1 MMFKISKK
9 RIEDTAIVVID
20 GTIYTLNGVDD
31 SKWIK
36 IMEACENIN
45 QAPDFEVET
54 DEYEELLDLL
64 IPSRV
69 KQREEEEE
77 AFVKALE
84 DSQLELDFDKRMK
97 KAKRIADISDSF
109 EYDEQ
114 GVPYLKGFKHP
125 IPKTLAEALLDANY
139 N

>member
-1 MMFKISKK
+1 MFKISKK

-31 SKWIK
+31 SKWIE

-77 AFVKALE
+77 AFIKALE

-114 GVPYLKGFKHP
+114 GVPYLK
-125 IPKTLAEALLDANY
+125 
-139 N
+139 